1 MAVVAAQPVCSPCRR
16 TDWIEGRLPL
26 PLHGQGVWQHLACT
40 LIKLRVT
47 VIKNN
52 MDETLTA
59 PGPLSVKSVN
69 KKAKSTVCPILSL
82 CEKSRSQY
90 RQIRWPS
97 PLCTSAE
104 TPFQPNPQEAE
115 LEAPETPRKQQRLG
129 LSWSH
134 SKATL
139 IQKTDTH
146 LWWAFLK
153 LWTQDGKKKILLALP
168 FGLLEELPLLH
179 IAVHSPG
186 FFSVTKSQDTSW
198 GCF

>member
-69 KKAKSTVCPILSL
+69 KKAKSTVCAPSSACVRKADHSTDKSDGPLPCAPVQKHPSSQILGRQNWRHQKHHRSSSVSWAL
-82 CEKSRSQY
+82 MVTFKSYFNTENRY
-90 RQIRWPS
+90 
-97 PLCTSAE
+97 A
-104 TPFQPNPQEAE
+104 FVV
-115 LEAPETPRKQQRLG
+115 G
-129 LSWSH
+129 LSQTLNTRWEEKDSSGITIWTLGRAPSTAH
-134 SKATL
+134 SSTL
-139 IQKTDTH
+139 TRV
-146 LWWAFLK
+146 F
-153 LWTQDGKKKILLALP
+153 
-168 FGLLEELPLLH
+168 
-179 IAVHSPG
+179 
-186 FFSVTKSQDTSW
+186 
-198 GCF
+198 